1 MAANNQLDVYKI
13 ILKKKKGFNFKTL
26 ITSRYVQDQE
36 TNYRNSG
43 LFNLLYKAILEQ
55 IAKEIWRHPESKI
68 GLTLFKK
75 RGEKENKILT
85 SHSSEFVIEGYIDG
99 GPYDMIRKLS
109 NLSKT
114 KSQNIKKDDIITDRY
129 YIYMYFPLH
138 SNVGVVF
145 LQSKSNANI
154 RTAIKEFLPEI
165 CKTDI
170 NKGCKVETYIPTFLK
185 EEFKE
190 GAIVQSLTYS
200 QQFVT
205 EVDTSDGITN
215 HEEAYNVIIQIQP
228 QNQTVE
234 LGSINSLLDKVGNM
248 AIKVGQRIK
257 PLSEFEK
264 KKGALRNEDMK
275 KTSPFSLDDDE
286 KVRPVIMLDDIETLG
301 IDEDGNFCRADLK
314 TYCDGLL
321 QQIYSDIYP
330 ISNE

>member
-1 MAANNQLDVYKI
+1 MP
-13 ILKKKKGFNFKTL
+13 NFKTL

-154 RTAIKEFLPEI
+154 RTAIKKFLPEI

>member
-1 MAANNQLDVYKI
+1 MSL
-13 ILKKKKGFNFKTL
+13 
-26 ITSRYVQDQE
+26 
-36 TNYRNSG
+36 
-43 LFNLLYKAILEQ
+43 
-55 IAKEIWRHPESKI
+55 
-68 GLTLFKK
+68 
-75 RGEKENKILT
+75 
-85 SHSSEFVIEGYIDG
+85 
-99 GPYDMIRKLS
+99 
-109 NLSKT
+109 
-114 KSQNIKKDDIITDRY
+114 
-129 YIYMYFPLH
+129 
-138 SNVGVVF
+138 
-145 LQSKSNANI
+145 
-154 RTAIKEFLPEI
+154 
-165 CKTDI
+165 

>member
-154 RTAIKEFLPEI
+154 RTAIK
-165 CKTDI
+165 
-170 NKGCKVETYIPTFLK
+170 
-185 EEFKE
+185 
-190 GAIVQSLTYS
+190 
-200 QQFVT
+200 
-205 EVDTSDGITN
+205 
-215 HEEAYNVIIQIQP
+215 
-228 QNQTVE
+228 
-234 LGSINSLLDKVGNM
+234 
-248 AIKVGQRIK
+248 
-257 PLSEFEK
+257 
-264 KKGALRNEDMK
+264 
-275 KTSPFSLDDDE
+275 
-286 KVRPVIMLDDIETLG
+286 
-301 IDEDGNFCRADLK
+301 NFCRRFAK
-314 TYCDGLL
+314 R
-321 QQIYSDIYP
+321 I
-330 ISNE
+330 

>member
-1 MAANNQLDVYKI
+1 MC
-13 ILKKKKGFNFKTL
+13 TL
-26 ITSRYVQDQE
+26 SDAY
-36 TNYRNSG
+36 
-43 LFNLLYKAILEQ
+43 
-55 IAKEIWRHPESKI
+55 
-68 GLTLFKK
+68 
-75 RGEKENKILT
+75 
-85 SHSSEFVIEGYIDG
+85 
-99 GPYDMIRKLS
+99 
-109 NLSKT
+109 
-114 KSQNIKKDDIITDRY
+114 
-129 YIYMYFPLH
+129 
-138 SNVGVVF
+138 
-145 LQSKSNANI
+145 
-154 RTAIKEFLPEI
+154 
-165 CKTDI
+165 
-170 NKGCKVETYIPTFLK
+170 
-185 EEFKE
+185 KE

-264 KKGALRNEDMK
+264 KK
-275 KTSPFSLDDDE
+275 TSPFSLDDDE

>member
-1 MAANNQLDVYKI
+1 MS
-13 ILKKKKGFNFKTL
+13 T
-26 ITSRYVQDQE
+26 
-36 TNYRNSG
+36 
-43 LFNLLYKAILEQ
+43 
-55 IAKEIWRHPESKI
+55 
-68 GLTLFKK
+68 
-75 RGEKENKILT
+75 
-85 SHSSEFVIEGYIDG
+85 YIR
-99 GPYDMIRKLS
+99 IR
-109 NLSKT
+109 
-114 KSQNIKKDDIITDRY
+114 Q
-129 YIYMYFPLH
+129 
-138 SNVGVVF
+138 
-145 LQSKSNANI
+145 
-154 RTAIKEFLPEI
+154 TAIKKFLPEI

>member
-1 MAANNQLDVYKI
+1 M
-13 ILKKKKGFNFKTL
+13 
-26 ITSRYVQDQE
+26 
-36 TNYRNSG
+36 
-43 LFNLLYKAILEQ
+43 
-55 IAKEIWRHPESKI
+55 
-68 GLTLFKK
+68 
-75 RGEKENKILT
+75 
-85 SHSSEFVIEGYIDG
+85 
-99 GPYDMIRKLS
+99 
-109 NLSKT
+109 
-114 KSQNIKKDDIITDRY
+114 
-129 YIYMYFPLH
+129 
-138 SNVGVVF
+138 
-145 LQSKSNANI
+145 
-154 RTAIKEFLPEI
+154 
-165 CKTDI
+165 
-170 NKGCKVETYIPTFLK
+170 
-185 EEFKE
+185 
-190 GAIVQSLTYS
+190 
-200 QQFVT
+200 
-205 EVDTSDGITN
+205 
-215 HEEAYNVIIQIQP
+215 VIIQIQP

>member
-1 MAANNQLDVYKI
+1 MAAINQLDVYKI
-13 ILKKKKGFNFKTL
+13 ILKKKRGFNFKEL

-36 TNYRNSG
+36 ANYRNNG

-85 SHSSEFVIEGYIDG
+85 SHSSDYVIEGFIDG
-99 GPYDMIRKLS
+99 GPYDMIRKLA

-129 YIYMYFPLH
+129 YIYMYLPLN
-138 SNVGVVF
+138 SNIGVVF

-154 RTAIKEFLPEI
+154 RSAIKNFLPQI

-170 NKGCKVETYIPTFLK
+170 NKGCKVETYIPSYLK
-185 EEFKE
+185 EEFKD

-205 EVDTSDGITN
+205 EVDTSDETAN
-215 HEEAYNVIIQIQP
+215 HEETYNVVVQIQP
-228 QNQTVE
+228 QNQQVE
-234 LGSINSLLDKVGNM
+234 LGSINLLLDKVGNM
-248 AIKVGQRIK
+248 AVKVGERIK
-257 PLSEFEK
+257 HLSEFEK
-264 KKGALRNEDMK
+264 KKGAIRNEEMK
-275 KTSPFSLDDDE
+275 KTSPFSLDNED
-286 KVRPVIMLDDIETLG
+286 KVRPVIILDDIETLG
-301 IDEDGNFCRADLK
+301 KDEDGNFCRADLK
-314 TYCDGLL
+314 TYCDSLL
-321 QQIYSDIYP
+321 QQIYADIYP
-330 ISNE
+330 ISHE